1 MIIQISV
8 GKVAVAVTRAWSA
21 KARPGA
27 PARCAVIRD
36 VSFYHQ
42 HRLLICSA
50 VAALPGCRRVRMP
63 FSATRAGLVGLPT
76 WSSVDAP
83 EPLPGAIFFFFSR
96 ASCPLPGRR
105 GHWCFPSLFFSFLF
119 FFFFLFLLQS
129 PFRIHAS
136 PLFNGGRDGVL
147 MRRVAGSPHSPQ
159 SLHAELRA

>member
-83 EPLPGAIFFFFSR
+83 EPLPGAIFFLLKGIMPSPWTERALVFF
-96 ASCPLPGRR
+96 L
-105 GHWCFPSLFFSFLF
+105 SLFFLF
-119 FFFFLFLLQS
+119 FSSFFLFLLQS

-136 PLFNGGRDGVL
+136 PLVNGGRDGVL